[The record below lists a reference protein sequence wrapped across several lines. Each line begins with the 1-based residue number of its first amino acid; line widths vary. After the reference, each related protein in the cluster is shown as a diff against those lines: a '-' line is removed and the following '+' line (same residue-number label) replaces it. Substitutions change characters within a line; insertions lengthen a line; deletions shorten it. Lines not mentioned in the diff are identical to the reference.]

1 MALYN
6 FVDTIF
12 VGQKVGMDGVAAV
25 SIVMPAYLII
35 SSFALS
41 LGIGAA
47 SIISRALGAK
57 DYHKINTTFGG
68 AQLTI
73 FITTGII
80 VALCLL
86 FQNSLLRLFGAT
98 PEARGL
104 SSTYFSII
112 VIGQIFAGFMFANTA
127 IIRSIG
133 DTKTV
138 MVINIFGAV
147 LNVILDY
154 LFMFVR
160 DWGIAGAARATVI
173 SWFASSVYSVWY
185 YLKQQKIIQ
194 ISFRYF
200 VLRRETL
207 KEIFL
212 LGIPTFFRQVIG
224 SIMMI
229 IVNNLLRTHG
239 GTNAISAF
247 GLTQRILMLFMM
259 PIFGITQGLAPI
271 IGYNYGAKKQHRV
284 RDVLRLTIKIMTG
297 F

>member
-12 VGQKVGMDGVAAV
+12 VGQTVGMDGVAAV

-57 DYHKINTTFGG
+57 DHHKINTTFGG

-73 FITTGII
+73 LITTGII
-80 VALCLL
+80 VGLCLL
-86 FQNSLLRLFGAT
+86 FKDSLLWLFGAT
-98 PEARGL
+98 SEVWDL
-104 SSTYFSII
+104 SSAYFSII
-112 VIGQIFAGFMFANTA
+112 VIGQIFAGFIFANTA

-138 MVINIFGAV
+138 MIINIFGAV

-173 SWFASSVYSVWY
+173 SRFASCVYCLRY
-185 YLKQQKIIQ
+185 YFKQQKIIQ

-200 VLRRETL
+200 VLCRDTL
-207 KEIFL
+207 REIFL

-224 SIMMI
+224 SVMMI

-239 GTNAISAF
+239 GTDAISAF

-271 IGYNYGAKKQHRV
+271 IGYNYGAEKHRRV
-284 RDVLRLTIKIMTG
+284 RDVLWLTIKVMTI

>member
-12 VGQKVGMDGVAAV
+12 VGQTVGMNGVAAV

-35 SSFALS
+35 TSFALS

-57 DYHKINTTFGG
+57 DHHKINTTFGG

-73 FITTGII
+73 LIMTGII

-86 FQNSLLRLFGAT
+86 FKDPLLRLFGAT
-98 PEARGL
+98 PEVWEL

-112 VIGQIFAGFMFANTA
+112 IFGQIFAGFMFANTA

-138 MVINIFGAV
+138 MIINIFGAI

-160 DWGIAGAARATVI
+160 NWGIAGAARATVV
-173 SWFASSVYSVWY
+173 SWFVSSIYGLWY
-185 YLKQQKIIQ
+185 YFKQQHSIQ

-200 VLRRETL
+200 VLRWETL

-224 SIMMI
+224 SITII
-229 IVNNLLRTHG
+229 IVNNLLRTNG
-239 GTNAISAF
+239 GTDAISAF

-259 PIFGITQGLAPI
+259 PIFGVTQGLAPI
-271 IGYNYGAKKQHRV
+271 IGYNYGAEKHHRV
-284 RDVLRLTIKIMTG
+284 REVL
-297 F
+297 